1 MVPPSV
7 SLIGH
12 IFSLFVMCFMLLLG
26 DLSADL
32 FKFSWAFLKMANFF
46 MDHIRENWKIARYNQ
61 SRYMKTEVTE
71 PCI

>member
-12 IFSLFVMCFMLLLG
+12 IFSLFVMCFVLLLG

-46 MDHIRENWKIARYNQ
+46 MDHISENWKITRYNQ